1 LNRRK
6 QPGPKLI
13 AADPAAPSIR
23 RRHNLVNLFDLVYER
38 IEDLIVNCQL
48 KPGRLLAVQDLQDI
62 TGFGRTP
69 VHQAVSRLAAD
80 TLIIVRP
87 RHGLQIAPIDLARER
102 VLLRL
107 RRDMDRF
114 VIRLAAERSGSSH
127 RHQMMHITRALRERR
142 ERMTVDEFNALDR
155 RINRLIIA
163 AANEPFLE
171 RTLRPLHTI
180 FRRIG
185 WIYHTQIASDA
196 RLDPTIDS
204 HLAVLDAVA
213 NRRIGAATAASDA
226 LIDFVDG
233 MFDTIEGQIDP
244 TLLDCSLEPLTQ
256 NLK

>member
-1 LNRRK
+1 MAKTEQNEQEDLSMNRWK
-6 QPGPKLI
+6 QPGPKPI
-13 AADPAAPSIR
+13 ASDPAAPSIQ

-38 IEDLIVNCQL
+38 IEDLIANCQL
-48 KPGRLLAVQDLQDI
+48 KPGRLLAVQDLQEI
-62 TGFGRTP
+62 TGFGWTP

-107 RRDMDRF
+107 RRDIERF
-114 VIRLAAERSGSSH
+114 VIRLAAEPGGSH
-127 RHQMMHITRALRERR
+127 RHQMIHITRSLRERR

-155 RINRLIIA
+155 HINRLILA
-163 AANEPFLE
+163 AANEAFLE

-213 NRRIGAATAASDA
+213 NRRIGAAMAGSDA
-226 LIDFVDG
+226 LIDLVDG
-233 MFDTIEGQIDP
+233 MFDTIEG
-244 TLLDCSLEPLTQ
+244 
-256 NLK
+256 